1 MEKLSVHLNL
11 ISESADDTLVL
22 TKISPPYLVLLGP
35 VNKMFDELCKMWPD
49 CEDLWM
55 KPMYIKREGYHGGS
69 VNGNDS
75 KTLLKN
81 VDIVD
86 HVQDT
91 LDDM

>member
-1 MEKLSVHLNL
+1 MNFVRCGQ
-11 ISESADDTLVL
+11 I
-22 TKISPPYLVLLGP
+22 
-35 VNKMFDELCKMWPD
+35 D

-91 LDDM
+91 LDDMQRRSMHLMRLPTLVMGQFCLMITSRKLNNSEINT